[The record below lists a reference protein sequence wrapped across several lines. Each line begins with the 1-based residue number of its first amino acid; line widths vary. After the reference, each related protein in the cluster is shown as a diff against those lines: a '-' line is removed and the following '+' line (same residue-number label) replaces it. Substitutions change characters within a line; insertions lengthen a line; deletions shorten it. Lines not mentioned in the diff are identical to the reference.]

1 MTHRIRPLA
10 AAVALLFVSAAPA
23 SAEPQQLDDV
33 VVSAGRVRPMPEAS
47 SLDVGRQQ
55 QLRAASSDTASLLRD
70 APGVSLQGAGGVSS
84 LPIINGLADDRLRVK
99 VDGMDLIAS
108 CPNHMNPALS
118 YVDPGNVGK
127 LTVYAGIAPVSVGG
141 DS

>member
-1 MTHRIRPLA
+1 MRRYCIRPLA
-10 AAVALLFVSAAPA
+10 AAVAALFAGVVG
-23 SAEPQQLDDV
+23 AETQQLDEV
-33 VVSAGRVRPMPEAS
+33 VVSGGRVQPMPETSTVAPA
-47 SLDVGRQQ
+47 RQQ